1 MRKATF
7 QEAKNGSNNEAY
19 ITPYLL
25 ANILKNFSSSTPT
38 TVSVRVNS
46 TNTVEPTTP
55 ASVTNI
61 GDDVNVSLVF
71 NIPKG
76 DKGDKGDTGEAGP
89 KGDTGEAGP
98 QGVQGEQGP
107 QGETGSSGVYIGSN
121 PPEDTNVWISPN
133 ERPTDEYVT
142 KDYVDTLINGIEEG
156 EY

>member
-38 TVSVRVNS
+38 TVGVKVNS
-46 TNTVEPTTP
+46 TNTVEPDKS
-55 ASVTNI
+55 ASVINI

-76 DKGDKGDTGEAGP
+76 EQGDRGDTG
-89 KGDTGEAGP
+89 D
-98 QGVQGEQGP
+98 
-107 QGETGSSGVYIGSN
+107 SGVYVGDN
-121 PPEDTNVWISPN
+121 PPSDPSKTVWVSPN
-133 ERPTDEYVT
+133 EGPTG
-142 KDYVDTLINGIEEG
+142 DYVDKSYVDSLILGLEEG

>member
-25 ANILKNFSSSTPT
+25 ANILKNFSSSSPT
-38 TVSVRVNS
+38 TVSVKVNS
-46 TNTVEPTTP
+46 TNTVEPNNP

-76 DKGDKGDTGEAGP
+76 DKGDKGEQGIEGP
-89 KGDTGEAGP
+89 KGDTGNVGP

-142 KDYVDTLINGIEEG
+142 KDYVDTLINGIEGG